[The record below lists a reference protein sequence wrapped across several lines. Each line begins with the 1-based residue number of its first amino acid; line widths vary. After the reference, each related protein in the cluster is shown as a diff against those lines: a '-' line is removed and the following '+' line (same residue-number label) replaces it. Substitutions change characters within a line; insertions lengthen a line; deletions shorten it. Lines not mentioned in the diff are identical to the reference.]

1 MRKVPLFLSKSMV
14 YLLCCPT
21 HSGNRKGV
29 PQVAEIVT
37 GLIVAVGANVIAH
50 YICKWLDD

>member
-37 GLIVAVGANVIAH
+37 SLIVAVGANVIAH